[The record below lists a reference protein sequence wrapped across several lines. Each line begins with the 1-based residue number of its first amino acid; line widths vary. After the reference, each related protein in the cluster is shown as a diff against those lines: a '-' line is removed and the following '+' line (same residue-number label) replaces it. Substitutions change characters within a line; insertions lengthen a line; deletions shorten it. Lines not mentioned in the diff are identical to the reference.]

1 MAKEFKL
8 PDLGENIESA
18 EVVSVLV
25 APGDTVE
32 VDQPVLEVET
42 DKAALEIP
50 SSVSGK
56 VEEVLVKV
64 GDTIAIGQ
72 VIFTVEGDGAAPA
85 AEAKES
91 SERPTVEQPAEA
103 APTAKAEPA
112 PAPPSAPPEEPEAE
126 VAVSPAETVSTE
138 RPVFASPSVRQ
149 FAREIGVDIHEVVG
163 SGPGGRISMDD
174 VKRHA
179 RTVGRSASVPAAPA
193 PAVSLP
199 DFSKWGPIERQKM
212 NNVRKKTVQHM
223 ALCWDTIPHVTLHDK
238 ADITSVESLRQ
249 KYKHKAEAAGGKL
262 TVTAI
267 LMKIVAS
274 ALKVH
279 PKLNASLDTGKQE
292 VIFKQ
297 YYHIGVAAD
306 TDRGLVVPVIRDVDK
321 KNIIELAVELTEMAE
336 KARARKLSLEEMQGA
351 TFTITNLGGI
361 GVGFFTPIINHP
373 EVAILGVGRAVMELR
388 QVEGEFK
395 PRLMLPLSLSFD
407 HRLVDG
413 ADGARF
419 LQWIIEAIEEPMLL
433 AMEG

>member
-1 MAKEFKL
+1 
-8 PDLGENIESA
+8 
-18 EVVSVLV
+18 
-25 APGDTVE
+25 
-32 VDQPVLEVET
+32 
-42 DKAALEIP
+42 
-50 SSVSGK
+50 
-56 VEEVLVKV
+56 
-64 GDTIAIGQ
+64 
-72 VIFTVEGDGAAPA
+72 
-85 AEAKES
+85 
-91 SERPTVEQPAEA
+91 
-103 APTAKAEPA
+103 
-112 PAPPSAPPEEPEAE
+112 
-126 VAVSPAETVSTE
+126 
-138 RPVFASPSVRQ
+138 
-149 FAREIGVDIHEVVG
+149 
-163 SGPGGRISMDD
+163 
-174 VKRHA
+174 
-179 RTVGRSASVPAAPA
+179 
-193 PAVSLP
+193 
-199 DFSKWGPIERQKM
+199 
-212 NNVRKKTVQHM
+212 
-223 ALCWDTIPHVTLHDK
+223 VTLHDK